1 MPAQVVDPRI
11 ERRIAA
17 RRRIHRERPGR
28 DRGGEYILSGKQP
41 AKSQRS
47 GYLRAIEQRQPL
59 LGCELDRLRHAHLAD
74 AKQRQ
79 RQVREWR
86 EVAGGADR
94 TLGGNARIEAL
105 VVELEQAL
113 DEKRTNTG
121 IAARQALDLE
131 RERHA

>member
-28 DRGGEYILSGKQP
+28 YRGYEYILSGKQP
-41 AKSQRS
+41 AKGQRS
-47 GYLRAIEQRQPL
+47 GYLRAVEERETL
-59 LGCELDRLRHAHLAD
+59 LGRELDRLGHAHLAD

-86 EVAGGADR
+86 QVAGGADR
-94 TLGGNARIEAL
+94 TLGGDAWIESA
-105 VVELEQAL
+105 VKEVRPGPHG
-113 DEKRTNTG
+113 K
-121 IAARQALDLE
+121 
-131 RERHA
+131 